1 MNYRSGAGVTAFFI
15 AVLCTAGILS
25 GYFSETYAR
34 SPQECS
40 SIGDNLQRLTCFDDI
55 FPSALNGQTNEAMT
69 GWQVKEE
76 RSPID
81 NSPRFFALLLPSGV
95 KKTLSGLTGPSLMLA
110 CSESKTKV
118 VYYFGKPGSH
128 DQSRVTYNLGDGPSQ
143 SGIWPASDNREAVWI
158 SDDAHAISFLKHLKA
173 GTTLKIQTETP
184 FSDAVF
190 ELGKV
195 DDVVD
200 KIAAACNWK

>member
-1 MNYRSGAGVTAFFI
+1 MNYKVGAGDPAFFI

-25 GYFSETYAR
+25 GYFSESYAR
-34 SPQECS
+34 TPQECS
-40 SIGDNLQRLTCFDDI
+40 NIDDNLQRLTCFDDI
-55 FPSALNGQTNEAMT
+55 FPSALNGKTNAAMT

-76 RSPID
+76 TSPID
-81 NSPRFFALLLPSGV
+81 NGPRFFALLLPSGV
-95 KKTLSGLTGPSLMLA
+95 KKTLPGLTGPSLMLA

-118 VYYFGKPGSH
+118 VYYFGKSGSR
-128 DQSRVTYNLGDGPSQ
+128 DQSRVTYNLGDEPSQ
-143 SGIWPASDNREAVWI
+143 SGIWPTFDNREAVWI
-158 SDDAHAISFLKHLKA
+158 SDDAHAISFLQHLKA

-200 KIAAACNWK
+200 RIAAACNWK